1 MNSENLI
8 KKLKN
13 QIVEQD
19 NLLCFKNGIYDLDK
33 SKFTEYQTQ
42 DIKDMRNVEINYIEY
57 DKAPLKDEV
66 MEFINQVIPNQDI
79 CNYTLKLLSSFLSN
93 DKGEKLFHIWTGCGS
108 NGISSLLELYE
119 KTIGKYFSKLPQKV
133 LFKTESNTNTLV
145 DELRDGKRFI
155 CINLN
160 LKNEKRDIDL
170 NKIKGVCF
178 HRGNKLVL
186 KSDRLPNISSEEKEI
201 LNSCR
206 IVPFL
211 SVFKENPDPNKKNEF
226 LINYEIAYNFTKWS
240 ESFMSILLKYFKI
253 YKDEGLEPP
262 DEITF
267 NTSNYKKDIFTLFI
281 DENIIECDS
290 TENILS
296 ITEIYY
302 RFRNWF
308 KIHNPEKKIIPQRKE
323 FISFLDSKFEKCDKG
338 WRCVKFAFDSDSDSD
353 LDILL
358 D

>member
-160 LKNEKRDIDL
+160 CNDISKT
-170 NKIKGVCF
+170 KIAST
-178 HRGNKLVL
+178 HT
-186 KSDRLPNISSEEKEI
+186 S
-201 LNSCR
+201 NSNR
-206 IVPFL
+206 R
-211 SVFKENPDPNKKNEF
+211 ED
-226 LINYEIAYNFTKWS
+226 
-240 ESFMSILLKYFKI
+240 I
-253 YKDEGLEPP
+253 YK
-262 DEITF
+262 
-267 NTSNYKKDIFTLFI
+267 
-281 DENIIECDS
+281 
-290 TENILS
+290 
-296 ITEIYY
+296 
-302 RFRNWF
+302 
-308 KIHNPEKKIIPQRKE
+308 KIGNNGAR
-323 FISFLDSKFEKCDKG
+323 
-338 WRCVKFAFDSDSDSD
+338 SDTVNSPRVH
-353 LDILL
+353 
-358 D
+358 